1 MSAFTKADI
10 EIETFTESRKRGES
24 IENLY
29 AHLEELKSNGIYV
42 VGVTPVSTRT
52 YESSY
57 CGPVTYHEYMI
68 RLVRPKYEVYVTI
81 NLLDKNTCTYHFNK
95 SKSLG
100 FFKSAEEAEK
110 VRDEYLAESTTEVQF
125 IVDVKRLEP
134 LNESI

>member
-1 MSAFTKADI
+1 MSVFTKADI
-10 EIETFTESRKRGES
+10 EIERFTESIRNGS
-24 IENLY
+24 IKELY
-29 AHLEELKSNGIYV
+29 TYLEELRSQGIYV
-42 VGVTPVSTRT
+42 VDVTLVSTQM

-57 CGPVTYHEYMI
+57 NGTTFYYECMI
-68 RLVRPKYEVYVTI
+68 RVVRPKYEVHVTI
-81 NLLDKNTCTYHFNK
+81 NLLDKSTCTYHFNK

-125 IVDVKRLEP
+125 IVDIKRLEP